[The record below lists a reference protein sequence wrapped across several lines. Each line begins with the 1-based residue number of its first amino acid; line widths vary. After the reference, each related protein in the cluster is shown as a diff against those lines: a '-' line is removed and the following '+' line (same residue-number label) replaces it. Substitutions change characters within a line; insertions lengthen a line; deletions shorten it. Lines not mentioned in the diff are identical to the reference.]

1 MIKREWWEILETRL
15 SIEKE
20 HFFKLSEMGFGSED
34 RFEAV
39 ILLTMQKQKSKTYKS
54 FLSNINQIS
63 KNYLFQDLEPYVREI
78 LQDVDRAIIIEERM
92 DVDNE
97 NE

>member
-20 HFFKLSEMGFGSED
+20 HYFKLSEMGFGSDD

-39 ILLTMQKQKSKTYKS
+39 TLLTMQKQKCKTYKS
-54 FLSNINQIS
+54 FLSKLNQMS
-63 KNYLFQDLEPYVREI
+63 KDPWFHDIDPYVREI
-78 LQDVDRAIIIEERM
+78 VQDVDRVIKYQEAIL
-92 DVDNE
+92 
-97 NE
+97 

>member
-20 HFFKLSEMGFGSED
+20 HYFRLSEMGFGSDD

-39 ILLTMQKQKSKTYKS
+39 TLLTMQKQKSKTYKS
-54 FLSNINQIS
+54 CLSKLNQMS
-63 KNYLFQDLEPYVREI
+63 KDPWFHDLEPYVREI
-78 LQDVDRAIIIEERM
+78 VQDVDRAIKFQEALQ
-92 DVDNE
+92 
-97 NE
+97 

>member
-20 HFFKLSEMGFGSED
+20 YFFKLSEMGFGSDD

-39 ILLTMQKQKSKTYKS
+39 TLLTMQKQKSKTYKS
-54 FLSNINQIS
+54 FLSKINQMS
-63 KNYLFQDLEPYVREI
+63 KEPWFQDLNPYVHEI
-78 LQDVDRAIIIEERM
+78 IQDVDRAINFQEAM
-92 DVDNE
+92 L
-97 NE
+97 